1 MKNEIIS
8 ILMCRD
14 DMTREEAINIIE
26 ETRDEIAC
34 AIENGAGLDEIEIRA
49 TSLTPLGE
57 INLPFVASNAFI
69 PRCRR
74 NRCSFRVGARSAR
87 SSHPAENTRRTPTA
101 RAKRLA
107 FVRFVRSV

>member
-57 INLPFVASNAFI
+57 INLPFVATDAFI
-69 PRCRR
+69 PRRHWHKPWLLVIR
-74 NRCSFRVGARSAR
+74 TLLRANGQWPIANSISRVYR
-87 SSHPAENTRRTPTA
+87 
-101 RAKRLA
+101 
-107 FVRFVRSV
+107 

>member
-34 AIENGAGLDEIEIRA
+34 AIENGAGLDEIEDI
-49 TSLTPLGE
+49 
-57 INLPFVASNAFI
+57 
-69 PRCRR
+69 
-74 NRCSFRVGARSAR
+74 
-87 SSHPAENTRRTPTA
+87 
-101 RAKRLA
+101 LA
-107 FVRFVRSV
+107 DYLQLELDYLMYFL